1 MSLGYMTD
9 ITNTVH
15 TAIECKSV
23 ECAVLDQV
31 GTNNWLC
38 NRSYE

>member
-1 MSLGYMTD
+1 MPLGYMTD

-15 TAIECKSV
+15 TAIQCEGVKY
-23 ECAVLDQV
+23 AVLDQV
-31 GTNNWLC
+31 GTNNWIC